1 MSYRGG
7 RKIYR
12 SSSSVKR
19 KRTKAMINAVIIV
32 ILLLVFAFIG
42 YSIAKPIY
50 NYFNTVSKEEKKEPW
65 TAPVPV
71 ETDETDD
78 EASEQES
85 EVTVSENNKADDSV
99 MKFTACRLPYDAL
112 LSSEALID
120 YASQVKSD
128 GYNAACVTLKAEGGK
143 IYYGTSSEFA
153 YTDENAVIGTMKA
166 EEIVSIIKNSGLKAF
181 ASINIL
187 EDNNRYGENRDG
199 SYHTTDGSTWLDN
212 SVEKGGKPWLSPF
225 ETVTAG
231 YISELFSEVSA
242 AGFDAVIAEGVVF
255 PTFRNSDIV
264 YLGDSVKNADRYKN
278 LVSLV
283 NISYSASVDNN
294 TEFLLKV
301 NAADII
307 SDTAEVLK
315 PDELAGVQLL
325 VEYIPSELNGT
336 VVFEGNEIVLS
347 DLSAADKFAAVFDI
361 VSSKAGDNIKIIP
374 EIKYSS
380 FNQSDYSD
388 VIAELISE
396 NYESY
401 IVE

>member
-1 MSYRGG
+1 MSNRGG

-12 SSSSVKR
+12 NSSSIKR
-19 KRTKAMINAVIIV
+19 RRTKAIINAVVIII
-32 ILLLVFAFIG
+32 ILMIVAFVG
-42 YSIAKPIY
+42 YSVAKPIY
-50 NYFNTVSKEEKKEPW
+50 NYFSNADKEDKKEPW
-65 TAPVPV
+65 TAPEPV
-71 ETDETDD
+71 ETEETIEDS
-78 EASEQES
+78 SEQQS
-85 EVTVSENNKADDSV
+85 EATSSENTEPVNSDI
-99 MKFTACRLPYDAL
+99 KFTACRLPYEAL
-112 LSSEALID
+112 LSAEALTD
-120 YASQVKSD
+120 YAAQVKSD
-128 GYNAACVTLKAEGGK
+128 GYNAVCVTLKAEGGK
-143 IYYGTSSEFA
+143 IYYSTSSEFA

-166 EEIVSIIKNSGLKAF
+166 EEIVSVIKNSGLKAF

-212 SVEKGGKPWLSPF
+212 SAANGGKPWLSPF
-225 ETVTAG
+225 ESETAG
-231 YISELFSEVSA
+231 YVSELFNEASA
-242 AGFDAVIAEGVVF
+242 AGFDAVIAEGLVF
-255 PTFRNSDIV
+255 PAFRNSDIV
-264 YLGDSVKNADRYKN
+264 YLGESVRNTDRYKY

-283 NISYSASVDNN
+283 NISYATAAENN
-294 TEFLLKV
+294 TEFMLKL

-307 SDTAEVLK
+307 NDTAEVFR
-315 PDELAGVQLL
+315 PDELTDVKLL

-336 VVFEGNEIVLS
+336 VVFENNEIVLS
-347 DLSAADKFAAVFDI
+347 DLPAADKFAAVFNI
-361 VSSKAGDNIKIIP
+361 ISSKAGDNIKIVP